1 MGTPRLVVISGP
13 SGVGKTTVCR
23 HLLNRPDF
31 ERVITATTRDPR
43 GREQHGI
50 DYLFLSEPEFVEWID
65 AGRFLEW
72 AQVHHKRYGS
82 PRDQA
87 EAILARGHH
96 ALLNIDVQGA
106 AAIREAGALKVFLLP
121 PSAGELERRLR
132 SRGTDSEA
140 EIAQRLEIAR
150 LELARQEEFDV
161 KVVNDESRRAAAA
174 IIRAV
179 SL

>member
-23 HLLNRPDF
+23 HLLERDDF
-31 ERVITATTRDPR
+31 ERVVTATTRDPR
-43 GREQHGI
+43 GREQHGV
-50 DYLFLSEPEFVEWID
+50 DYLFLSEAEFVEWID

-72 AQVHHKRYGS
+72 ARVHHKRYGS

-87 EAILARGHH
+87 EAILTRGHH

-106 AAIREAGALKVFLLP
+106 AAVREAGALKVFLLP
-121 PSAGELERRLR
+121 PSVEELERRLR

-140 EIAQRLEIAR
+140 EIEQRLEIAR
-150 LELARQEEFDV
+150 LELARQEEFDL

-174 IIRAV
+174 IVQAV